1 MTRSG
6 SDPAVR
12 SVVAALFAAALL
24 VAAAPVV
31 GGVAVGGADAT
42 GERTYH
48 GSVAGEDRGPDPS
61 RVADAAATQVDDT
74 DAIRLR
80 NGLSATDEAGTVGV
94 TTSAELPDRVTE
106 FRVTLLSANDAAVE
120 PDGFDRADDAAPGES
135 VWEWDGETVSP
146 SLTYAMDANDTVE
159 ETGPLGAGGTYRFVD
174 TGEWAVVRT
183 PRTSA
188 SWSYTGQYDGQ
199 VRLTR
204 ENAVD
209 GEGVASRTMAFLGPY
224 EEVTRE
230 AGGQRYRL
238 IVPAAADAEAT
249 PEDVF
254 DAFESA
260 SSALQVGAR
269 DETVFA
275 VVAPTDGVSWG
286 VRGLQLGD
294 ADLWVRDAE
303 PAGTADDVWTHE
315 YVHTRQAFRTE
326 PSGRWITEASA
337 TYYAALFALERGAA
351 DFDEFEATLARGGR
365 DPDASAVLAD
375 PGTWERNPDYTKG
388 ALVAG
393 EIDRRLRVATD
404 GSASLATVLREL
416 NAAGEPVTNERV
428 LDAIEA
434 AAANGADA
442 ETAAAVRAEA
452 ERLTTA
458 RETAETW
465 DRAAHAEA
473 FGETPARVGYALAA
487 DGVRATGEYR
497 DRPVLR
503 DPVELVAGETLALD
517 VAVANTGGAAG
528 EYDLAL
534 TVDGETADSRSG
546 SVAAGDA
553 GTETLEHAFAE
564 PGEYA
569 VRVAG
574 ERLSVVVSEPAP
586 PSVRGVSTDADR
598 VTAGDSVRVTATVAN
613 DAGLPAGGDLAFRVD
628 GETVAA
634 APVRLDSGG
643 ETTVARPVT
652 LGEPAGSGGTN
663 GGDREVTVSV
673 AGPADE
679 ASTTVTVGGDGPV
692 GGATDD
698 GAPGL
703 GPVVAVIALIAAAG
717 LLGRRDHEP

>member
-1 MTRSG
+1 VGFFDLGPLFSPMSG
-6 SDPAVR
+6 FDEEA
-12 SVVAALFAAALL
+12 
-24 VAAAPVV
+24 
-31 GGVAVGGADAT
+31 
-42 GERTYH
+42 ER
-48 GSVAGEDRGPDPS
+48 E
-61 RVADAAATQVDDT
+61 
-74 DAIRLR
+74 RLR
-80 NGLSATDEAGTVGV
+80 EKYERDQEKRASTQRMSELLLKGATMTNSHCDACGD
-94 TTSAELPDRVTE
+94 PI
-106 FRVTLLSANDAAVE
+106 FR
-120 PDGFDRADDAAPGES
+120 
-135 VWEWDGETVSP
+135 
-146 SLTYAMDANDTVE
+146 
-159 ETGPLGAGGTYRFVD
+159 
-174 TGEWAVVRT
+174 
-183 PRTSA
+183 
-188 SWSYTGQYDGQ
+188 YDGQ
-199 VRLTR
+199 EFCPTCQ
-204 ENAVD
+204 AA
-209 GEGVASRTMAFLGPY
+209 GE
-224 EEVTRE
+224 E
-230 AGGQRYRL
+230 AAERDAEGD
-238 IVPAAADAEAT
+238 ADADAET
-249 PEDVF
+249 T
-254 DAFESA
+254 A
-260 SSALQVGAR
+260 S
-269 DETVFA
+269 
-275 VVAPTDGVSWG
+275 
-286 VRGLQLGD
+286 
-294 ADLWVRDAE
+294 
-303 PAGTADDVWTHE
+303 
-315 YVHTRQAFRTE
+315 
-326 PSGRWITEASA
+326 
-337 TYYAALFALERGAA
+337 GAA
-351 DFDEFEATLARGGR
+351 TE
-365 DPDASAVLAD
+365 
-375 PGTWERNPDYTKG
+375 
-388 ALVAG
+388 
-393 EIDRRLRVATD
+393 
-404 GSASLATVLREL
+404 
-416 NAAGEPVTNERV
+416 
-428 LDAIEA
+428 
-434 AAANGADA
+434 GADA
-442 ETAAAVRAEA
+442 ETAASVRAEA